1 MEQERSQ
8 FQEKTEELKDS
19 ARQLKDKSKRLV
31 KRAIFSRILLVAL
44 LLLVQLAILGF
55 AYFRLSGE
63 AAPWVLA
70 GFSVLS
76 FVLAVYIVNR
86 DINPA
91 FKLIWTLIV
100 VAFPVFG
107 AVLYLFVQSN
117 LGARAMRKRTN
128 SEMERSAHLLQPDP
142 ALKAELE
149 ERVPELARLS
159 DYTERYGCSTVYRDT
174 RVQYFPLGEDKF
186 EEMKE
191 RLSEAKDFICL
202 EYFIVQGGVMWD
214 AILEILLRKVREGVE
229 VRLLYDG
236 MGCLTRL
243 PGGYDEWLNKQGI
256 KTRVFSPVHPI
267 LSTHQN
273 NRDHRKI
280 LVIDGKCAF
289 TGGINLADEYINA
302 KELFGHWKDTAVLLE
317 GPAVRGFTLMF
328 LQLWNVAGKAE
339 PMEDYSRYLDCSRP
353 EGYDGAAG
361 QNKDGAAGREG
372 PAAAK
377 LQNPAAAS
385 AAPCTYVLPYGDN
398 PMGTEQ
404 VGETVYLDILY
415 KARKYVHIMTP
426 YLVLD
431 NELVKALTT
440 AAKSGIDVKIIIPHI
455 PDKPYAF
462 AVARSF
468 YPDLISCGVR
478 IYEYTPGF
486 IHAKSFVSD
495 DCKATVGTVN
505 LDFRSLYLHFE
516 CGAYL
521 YGSSAAAVEE
531 DFQKTLALSREM
543 TLEDY
548 RALSGW
554 NRLWGRVLR
563 LMAPVM

>member
-1 MEQERSQ
+1 MDKERRQ
-8 FQEKTEELKDS
+8 FEERAEELKEEFKLKKEELKDN
-19 ARQLKDKSKRLV
+19 ARQLKEKSRRLV
-31 KRAIFSRILLVAL
+31 ARAIFSRVLLVTL
-44 LLLVQLAILGF
+44 LLLVQLAALGF
-55 AYFRLSGE
+55 VYFKVSAE
-63 AAPWVLA
+63 ATSWVLW
-70 GFSVLS
+70 GFSALS
-76 FVLAVYIVNR
+76 FILAVYIVNR
-86 DINPA
+86 NINPA
-91 FKLIWTLIV
+91 FKLIWALIV

-128 SEMERSAHLLQPDP
+128 KEMEESACLLQPDP
-142 ALKAELE
+142 GLRVELE
-149 ERVPELARLS
+149 AGHPEIARLAS
-159 DYTERYGCSTVYRDT
+159 FTERFGGTTVYKDT
-174 RVQYFPLGEDKF
+174 KVQYFPLGEDKF
-186 EEMKE
+186 EAMKT
-191 RLSEAKDFICL
+191 RLEEAKHFIFL
-202 EYFIVQGGVMWD
+202 EYFIVQDGLMWD
-214 AILEILLRKVREGVE
+214 TLLEILLRKAKEGVE

-243 PGGYDEWLNKQGI
+243 PGGYDEWLSKKGI

-280 LVIDGKCAF
+280 LVIDGQVAF
-289 TGGINLADEYINA
+289 TGGINLADEYINQ

-328 LQLWNVAGKAE
+328 LQLWNVAGLAE
-339 PMEDYSRYLDCSRP
+339 PKENYKRYLDCGSWPWTGTP
-353 EGYDGAAG
+353 EKEATFAG
-361 QNKDGAAGREG
+361 D
-372 PAAAK
+372 
-377 LQNPAAAS
+377 
-385 AAPCTYVLPYGDN
+385 APGYVLPYGDN
-398 PMGTEQ
+398 PMGAEQ
-404 VGETVYLDILY
+404 VGETIYLDMLY
-415 KARKYVHIMTP
+415 KAQKYVHIMTP

-455 PDKPYAF
+455 PDKSYAF

-468 YPDLISCGVR
+468 YPDLLSCGVR

-486 IHAKSFVSD
+486 LHAKVFVSD
-495 DCKATVGTVN
+495 DTKASVGTVN

-521 YGSSAAAVEE
+521 QDVPAVAEIE
-531 DFQKTLALSREM
+531 ADFRETLEKSKEM
-543 TLEDY
+543 TLADY
-548 RALSGW
+548 EALHPW
-554 NRLWGRVLR
+554 KRLWGRLLR